1 MNDNPAPEKPQ
12 KVYDAQLARRL
23 LHYLRPY
30 AAQLGVALLL
40 LFAGS
45 ALELLGPYLI
55 KVGIDDH
62 IAHGDVRGLW
72 IITLVYVGS
81 RLAFFGLRFTHNYI
95 TQVAGQNAMF
105 DLRAG
110 VFEHLQRMPLRYFD
124 KRPVGQ
130 LMTRVT
136 SDVQA
141 LHELFSTGVVTILG
155 DLFIVVGVAVAMFL
169 LDWRLALVVLA
180 LLPLLTLTLWQF
192 KGLVREAY
200 RQTRAKLAEM
210 NALAQETITG
220 IRVVQLFGRER
231 QHRDSY
237 ETINA
242 GYRDAYIRSVFYYAA
257 FIPVADLLQ
266 AAGIALIVWYGGF
279 RAIEGTIQVGVLVAF
294 ISYSRRFFW
303 PIRNLTER
311 YNVLQAAMA
320 ASERIFALLD
330 EPEEIGLE
338 PAAPALQPGQPSTGS
353 GWRQDAEG
361 GQPRAPALVAGG
373 DGANGSGARI
383 EFRDVHFSYV
393 PGEPV
398 LEGVSFAAEP
408 GERVAIV
415 GPTGAGKTT
424 ITSLLGRFYEIER
437 GAILVDD
444 IDTRD
449 QSKPALRAQLAIVL
463 QDPFIFSDTVL
474 RNITLGDESVSRE
487 QAEAAARHVNADRF
501 IRALPQGYNT
511 PLGERG
517 ALLSGGQRQLIA
529 FARALAAD
537 PHILVLDEA
546 TSSVDTET
554 ELLIQDALAKLMAG
568 RTSLVIAHRLS
579 TIHTADKIVVLQ
591 RGRVREFGTHEELLT
606 RGGLYAK
613 LYELQF
619 GDADEVSRVA
629 RAVG

>member
-1 MNDNPAPEKPQ
+1 MNEGAGVDQEQ
-12 KVYDAQLARRL
+12 KVYDAQLAWRL
-23 LHYLRPY
+23 LRYLRPY
-30 AAQLGVALLL
+30 SAQLGVALVL

-55 KVGIDDH
+55 KVAIDDH

-72 IITLVYVGS
+72 VIALIYVGT
-81 RLAFFGLRFTHNYI
+81 RLVFFGLRFAHNYI

-105 DLRAG
+105 DVRAG
-110 VFEHLQRMPLRYFD
+110 IFEHVQRMEQRFFD

-130 LMTRVT
+130 VMTRVT

-192 KGLVREAY
+192 KRLVRVAY
-200 RQTRAKLAEM
+200 RQTRVKLAEM
-210 NALAQETITG
+210 NALAQETLTG
-220 IRVVQLFGRER
+220 IGVVQLFCRER
-231 QHRDSY
+231 HHLDRY
-237 ETINA
+237 RTINA
-242 GYRDAYIRSVFYYAA
+242 GYRDAFIRSVFYYAA
-257 FIPVADLLQ
+257 FIPMADVLQ
-266 AAGIALIVWYGGF
+266 AVGVALIIWYGGF
-279 RAIEGTIQVGVLVAF
+279 RAIEDTLQVGVLVAF
-294 ISYSRRFFW
+294 IGYSRRFFW

-311 YNVLQAAMA
+311 YNVIQAAMA

-330 EPEEIGLE
+330 EPEEAGLG
-338 PAAPALQPGQPSTGS
+338 A
-353 GWRQDAEG
+353 
-361 GQPRAPALVAGG
+361 AGG
-373 DGANGSGARI
+373 DGAEGRPGLFTPISGGNGGGARI
-383 EFRDVHFSYV
+383 EFRDVHFSYS

-408 GERVAIV
+408 GDRLAIV
-415 GPTGAGKTT
+415 GPTGVGKTT

-437 GAILVDD
+437 GSILLDGTH
-444 IDTRD
+444 ISEL
-449 QSKPALRAQLAIVL
+449 SKPALRSQLAIVL

-474 RNITLGDESVSRE
+474 RNITLGKPAISRE
-487 QAEAAARHVNADRF
+487 RVEAAARHVNADRF
-501 IRALPQGYNT
+501 IRALPDGYDT

-517 ALLSGGQRQLIA
+517 ALLSVGQRQLIA

-537 PHILVLDEA
+537 PRILVLDEA

-554 ELLIQDALAKLMAG
+554 ELLIQDALTKLMAG

-579 TIHTADKIVVLQ
+579 TIRTADKIIVLG
-591 RGRVREFGTHEELLT
+591 RGRVREQGTHRELIE

-619 GDADEVSRVA
+619 GDAEGADRVA
-629 RAVG
+629 ALGR